1 MDHSCL
7 LWDKNCDGSTGAC
20 LYYDNHHMAWIM
32 LGICMSCSLCVV
44 VSGLI
49 GWQVYVYKHRK
60 EDYSEDAFEIT
71 GSDGQ
76 TGGGETG
83 NNYAANEDV
92 AVEVHGDQPFVYSSP
107 GLKTEDC
114 QL

>member
-1 MDHSCL
+1 
-7 LWDKNCDGSTGAC
+7 
-20 LYYDNHHMAWIM
+20 M
-32 LGICMSCSLCVV
+32 LGIVLSCSLCVV

-60 EDYSEDAFEIT
+60 GDYSEDAFEIT

-76 TGGGETG
+76 TGSGETG

-92 AVEVHGDQPFVYSSP
+92 ATEVHGDQAFAYSSP
-107 GLKTEDC
+107 GLKMEDC